1 MQQARKKTPKDL
13 CLDHFDIFY
22 KKTFGTEWPS
32 LRLSLL
38 SRPKFCALVNNYGDT
53 DNTFKRLN
61 KMGCYSIK
69 KQYQEELNEI
79 DASIIET
86 PTIVGKRSQPLNSL
100 IDKCSE
106 VNKLPEEGR
115 SSMTPEMA
123 STRIIQPQEM
133 ILHGGGSEVDA
144 ASASMYDFVPST
156 TVKGMEDFV
165 GEPDYYEI
173 HERMSVEHG
182 KKDSVPI
189 ETKVNKLINF
199 PKYLEAY
206 TFAKGATDMR
216 LEPPEKGLLGTF
228 DYYCMD
234 AASLL
239 PVIALDVQRG
249 DAVLDMCA
257 APGGKSLV
265 ILQVI

>member
-1 MQQARKKTPKDL
+1 
-13 CLDHFDIFY
+13 
-22 KKTFGTEWPS
+22 
-32 LRLSLL
+32 
-38 SRPKFCALVNNYGDT
+38 
-53 DNTFKRLN
+53 
-61 KMGCYSIK
+61 MGCYSIK
-69 KQYQEELNEI
+69 KQYQEEVKEI
-79 DASIIET
+79 EASIVQT
-86 PTIVGKRSQPLNSL
+86 PNVVGQRNRQPIKTV
-100 IDKCSE
+100 IDICSE
-106 VNKLPEEGR
+106 VNRIPEEAWP
-115 SSMTPEMA
+115 SMTAEMA

-144 ASASMYDFVPST
+144 ASASMYDFVPSAM
-156 TVKGMEDFV
+156 VKGMEDFV
-165 GEPDYYEI
+165 EESDYYDM
-173 HERMSVEHG
+173 HERLSIEQG
-182 KKDSVPI
+182 KKDTVPI

-199 PKYLEAY
+199 PEYLEAY

-239 PVIALDVQRG
+239 PVLVLDVQRG